1 MSCLALLLVALAQS
15 GPDEHAFVE
24 ATASRTTC
32 YVEQPIRL
40 TIRFGVEREYLRHNV
55 LQLFTRPLDVPV
67 QLELSPELGVEVA
80 DASAVHALA
89 PHPSFALGEEIV
101 HAARSSEQTRAGQT
115 WVVLEIER
123 ELVAQAP
130 GRLELPGPLLHF
142 ACATRFDQDLVSG
155 SVPLDRSMAL
165 VRAAPLALEV
175 LPLPS
180 AGRPPGFVDAV
191 GSFVL
196 HAAAE
201 PRELA
206 LGERLTLVL
215 TLEGQ
220 GNLGRLALPRLDEL
234 PGLHLLGRAE
244 ELSGITRRLSC
255 ELVVDSPRVR
265 EIPAIELEYF
275 DPEAGAYRRASTQP
289 IPLRLRARAPAGEAG
304 FEARPAL
311 YVFLG
316 VAALILLALGVG
328 LAKLLRGR
336 RSGNRA

>member
-1 MSCLALLLVALAQS
+1 MSCLALLSLALLQS

-24 ATASRTTC
+24 LAASRSSC

-67 QLELSPELGVEVA
+67 QLELPAELGVEAA
-80 DASAVHALA
+80 DASATRSLA

-101 HAARSSEQTRAGQT
+101 RAARSSEETRAGQT

-123 ELVAQAP
+123 ELVPQVL

-142 ACATRFDQDLVSG
+142 ACATRFDLDLVSG

-175 LPLPS
+175 LPLP
-180 AGRPPGFVDAV
+180 AEGRPPGFVDAV

-196 HAAAE
+196 SAAAE

-206 LGERLTLVL
+206 VGERVKLVL
-215 TLEGQ
+215 VLEGT
-220 GNLGRLALPRLDEL
+220 GNLARLALPRLDDL
-234 PGLHLLGRAE
+234 AGLHLLGRTE
-244 ELSGITRRLSC
+244 ELSGNARSLHC
-255 ELVVDSPRVR
+255 ELVVDSPRAR
-265 EIPAIELEYF
+265 EIPAIALEFF
-275 DPEAGAYRRASTQP
+275 DPDARAYRRANTQP
-289 IPLRLRARAPAGEAG
+289 IPLRILAREPAAG
-304 FEARPAL
+304 FDARPGAYVLLGLLAL
-311 YVFLG
+311 V
-316 VAALILLALGVG
+316 LLALGLG
-328 LAKLLRGR
+328 LRKLLARRRARDRG
-336 RSGNRA
+336 